1 MENPF
6 KKIYREIEKRVLLN
20 ADFRDLKVVAE
31 AKSGRSKPS
40 SQLDYEAQ
48 TMQKQTL
55 NEWKLAVAMA
65 TDPVEPNKLW
75 LDKLYKNLML
85 DNHLASV
92 IDSRILYCQRNPF
105 KITNDKGDENE
116 ELSWLFERTWFEE
129 FIKLTL
135 LSRFEGTKLIELF
148 ELNPETKEIDYIDE
162 IPMAYF
168 NPLKGIITKAPGDQK
183 GWEYKTG
190 ALQPYYIQVGK
201 DKELGMLAQMA
212 PIVLAKKLGLGAWLD
227 YIEKYGVPPLF
238 ITTDREDDA
247 RLREL
252 FNGASNFKSNAFLV
266 GRGNE
271 KFEIGQTNAGNPDN
285 FDKLVERANSE
296 ISKNILGGTSLTD
309 EKAFV
314 GSAEIQYQL
323 AKDRFESDKLLIKNI
338 INQQLFPR
346 LLKISPAYAGLANH
360 TFEWDNSESQTLD
373 EVKGMI
379 TALAPHFELDI
390 EEVSQKTGMTILS
403 QRDNSPS
410 LGGGQG
416 EDLKKKNLT
425 GK

>member
-6 KKIYREIEKRVLLN
+6 KKIYQAIENRVLSN
-20 ADFRDLKVVAE
+20 ADFRTLKVVAE
-31 AKSGRSKPS
+31 AKGGSRKASI
-40 SQLDYEAQ
+40 QLDYEAE

-55 NEWKLAVAMA
+55 NEWKLAIAMA

-75 LDKLYKNLML
+75 LDKLYKNLLL

-105 KITNDKGDENE
+105 KIINEKGDENE
-116 ELSWLFERTWFEE
+116 DLSWLFERTWFEE
-129 FIKLTL
+129 FIQLCLK
-135 LSRFEGTKLIELF
+135 SRFEGTKLIELF

-162 IPMAYF
+162 IPMPFF

-183 GWEYKTG
+183 GWEYKKG

-201 DKELGMLAQMA
+201 DKDLGMLAQMA

-227 YIEKYGVPPLF
+227 YVEKYGVPSLF
-238 ITTDREDDA
+238 ITTDREDDG
-247 RLREL
+247 RLEEL
-252 FNGASNFKSNAFLV
+252 SRMASNFKGNNWMV

-271 KFEIGQTNAGNPDN
+271 KFEIGKADAGNPDN
-285 FDKLVERANSE
+285 FDKLAERANSE
-296 ISKNILGGTSLTD
+296 MSKRVLGGTSLTD

-314 GSAEIQYQL
+314 GSAEIQFQL

-346 LLKISPAYAGLANH
+346 LLKISPAYAGLVNH

-373 EVKGMI
+373 EIKGLV

-416 EDLKKKNLT
+416 EDIKKKNLT